1 MNDNNNISIGDEEV
15 SFVQKSKFSGK
26 IVDEKD
32 LLSHITQ
39 QLEINQKQ
47 MNQIIKIML
56 FDLKLRHPN
65 VVIQENIVK

>member
-26 IVDEKD
+26 IDEKD

-47 MNQIIKIML
+47 MNQIIKIRL
-56 FDLKLRHPN
+56 FDLKLRYPN

>member
-1 MNDNNNISIGDEEV
+1 MSDNNNISIGDEEV
-15 SFVQKSKFSGK
+15 SFVQKSKFSK
-26 IVDEKD
+26 IDEKD

-56 FDLKLRHPN
+56 FDLKLRYPN
-65 VVIQENIVK
+65 VVIQETIEK

>member
-1 MNDNNNISIGDEEV
+1 MSDNNNISIGDDEV
-15 SFVQKSKFSGK
+15 SFVQKSKFSSGK
-26 IVDEKD
+26 IDEKD

>member
-1 MNDNNNISIGDEEV
+1 MSDNNNISIGDEEV
-15 SFVQKSKFSGK
+15 SFVQKSKFSK
-26 IVDEKD
+26 IDEKD